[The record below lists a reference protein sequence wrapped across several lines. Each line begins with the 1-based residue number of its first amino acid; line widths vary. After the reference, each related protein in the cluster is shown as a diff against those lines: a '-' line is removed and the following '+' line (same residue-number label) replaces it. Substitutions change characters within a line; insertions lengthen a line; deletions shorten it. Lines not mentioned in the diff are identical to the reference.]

1 MRLTLPAQRPSFFVV
16 RRLLQVAAA
25 LLLPILISRLFV
37 ESFVLAPLQNTQQTA
52 AFQYDL
58 RLLTSQ
64 RRDFRSCLHMTAF
77 EPDLTAS
84 PTDNP
89 WRLLGVPRGAD
100 PKEIKRAYKRLAVQ
114 YHPDV
119 VTTRD
124 SSPSEKRAASDAFAK
139 INAAYAAATAGAGSQ
154 RGATTT
160 TGATGTGGW
169 EPPHR
174 RAGSYS
180 SSSAGTTTTGSS
192 GTPSTDWRDY
202 MPNYDSEDAKYD
214 AGGDSFEKIMSDLF
228 QGAAASA
235 VGASSGGGGIFRDFV
250 EFLENNVGGYGGT
263 QEDDAELRV
272 LLQTGSVDEIGE
284 EMDET
289 ELVVQQLSSKL
300 RNTQDELRQVT
311 ADRAVASKYMEKL
324 ELQERLD
331 ELEARKGVVEGY
343 IQRAK
348 KRLLSLQTRYKELIV
363 RGQNDRRAG
372 GRSSSSPSWEDIKR
386 ESDSSYGTAYT
397 GSATSERPGRSTS
410 SSDKEDAWKDEGF
423 GSFGRGR
430 GSSRRRSSRQTAD
443 VSGSSS
449 SSSSSSSN
457 SADYSSSSTRSSGSA
472 SPRSRTNSSTASSES
487 SQQYRPMT
495 ERPRQESYVPPHR
508 RQSSYSPEEDQRRLR
523 EIKVDEEFD
532 KLKKELGL

>member
-1 MRLTLPAQRPSFFVV
+1 
-16 RRLLQVAAA
+16 
-25 LLLPILISRLFV
+25 
-37 ESFVLAPLQNTQQTA
+37 
-52 AFQYDL
+52 
-58 RLLTSQ
+58 
-64 RRDFRSCLHMTAF
+64 
-77 EPDLTAS
+77 
-84 PTDNP
+84 
-89 WRLLGVPRGAD
+89 
-100 PKEIKRAYKRLAVQ
+100 
-114 YHPDV
+114 
-119 VTTRD
+119 
-124 SSPSEKRAASDAFAK
+124 
-139 INAAYAAATAGAGSQ
+139 
-154 RGATTT
+154 
-160 TGATGTGGW
+160 
-169 EPPHR
+169 
-174 RAGSYS
+174 
-180 SSSAGTTTTGSS
+180 
-192 GTPSTDWRDY
+192 

-311 ADRAVASKYMEKL
+311 ADRAVAAKYMEKL
-324 ELQERLD
+324 ELMERMD

-372 GRSSSSPSWEDIKR
+372 GRSSSTSPSWDDIKR
-386 ESDSSYGTAYT
+386 ESDSSYGTAYSR
-397 GSATSERPGRSTS
+397 SATSERPGRSTS
-410 SSDKEDAWKDEGF
+410 SADKEDAWKDEGF

-430 GSSRRRSSRQTAD
+430 GSSRRRSSRGTAD
-443 VSGSSS
+443 VGGSGSRSTSS
-449 SSSSSSSN
+449 STSSS
-457 SADYSSSSTRSSGSA
+457 SADYSSSTRSSSSGSG
-472 SPRSRTNSSTASSES
+472 SPRSRTNASTTSSES
-487 SQQYRPMT
+487 SQQSRPMT

-532 KLKKELGL
+532 KLKKDLGL